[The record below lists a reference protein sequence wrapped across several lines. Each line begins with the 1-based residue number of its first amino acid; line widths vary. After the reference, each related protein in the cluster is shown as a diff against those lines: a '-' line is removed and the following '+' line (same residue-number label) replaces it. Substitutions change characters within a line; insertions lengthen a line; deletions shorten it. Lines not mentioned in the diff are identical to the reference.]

1 MNTFVPIKINND
13 ESIILSEILKLPSE
27 FILERKYIACVDY
40 FKVDD
45 NKLFLVHYNQNRI
58 DELISLIGS
67 DEKFSKEN
75 VDKILSYRGYI
86 INLKTE
92 KIVCKS
98 YGHTINIQIDS
109 IPNLPFYLKDLDKVI
124 DPSELEYKIYY
135 GGTLIR
141 VWNLDGV
148 NMFSTHKK
156 IDASKSHWESSETF
170 LTLFERNQDSYKLQE
185 IPIEKDTVSIFL
197 INDNSLL
204 IDTRN
209 KISNKIVYLETI
221 SLIDSELNFGLTNEM
236 MIKIITSRAYMW
248 SNPISFPEV
257 VTYEMANS
265 WLRNGL
271 VNSQDNLSLNLWRGG
286 EKILVS
292 YKGEKYTFMSSSA
305 NWRKNIMDGKIN
317 IYQIFCKLLKSAY
330 DMNND
335 VSTRDNLNLIP
346 TGFGITQL
354 KIFKEFIDENDK
366 LPDDFY
372 DNFYKDQ
379 SEKFSS
385 NPLDIAI
392 TNLFFA
398 VPSNKLD
405 EVIKIFYS
413 FDNNLIKS
421 SNFLF
426 LRKEEIKNLLSIRK
440 IKDFPS
446 LHDKKTVSTCLSNNW
461 KLFSFAIKPEFAS
474 IKNKE
479 YLQWPS
485 NFSNL
490 YYELY
495 IKWKSVKK
503 DEKDERDEIVIEAQ
517 LMEFMMTLSG
527 ELLFSMLSLP
537 NNYQKTMNAWE
548 RNKK

>member
-1 MNTFVPIKINND
+1 MNTFIPIKINND

-27 FILERKYIACVDY
+27 FILERKFIACVDK
-40 FKVDD
+40 FEVDD

-67 DEKFSKEN
+67 DEIFSKEN

-98 YGHTINIQIDS
+98 YGHTVNIQIDL
-109 IPNLPFYLKDLDKVI
+109 IPNLPFYLEDLDKVI
-124 DPSELEYKIYY
+124 DPLELEYKIHY

-141 VWNLDGV
+141 IWNLDGV

-209 KISNKIVYLETI
+209 RISNKIVYLETI
-221 SLIDSELNFGLTNEM
+221 SLIDLELNFELTNEM
-236 MIKIITSRAYMW
+236 IVKINNTRVYMW
-248 SNPISFPEV
+248 SNTISFPEV

-265 WLRNGL
+265 WLQNGL
-271 VNSQDNLSLNLWRGG
+271 INSKDNLSLNLWRGG

-317 IYQIFCKLLKSAY
+317 VYQIFCKLLKSAY

-335 VSTRDNLNLIP
+335 ISSRDNLNLIP

-354 KIFKEFIDENDK
+354 KIFKEFMDENDK

-372 DNFYKDQ
+372 DNFYEDQ

-413 FDNNLIKS
+413 FDDDLIKS
-421 SNFLF
+421 ANFLF
-426 LRKEEIKNLLSIRK
+426 SHKQEIKDLLSKREIEK
-440 IKDFPS
+440 FPS
-446 LHDKKTVSTCLSNNW
+446 LHNKKTVSTCISKNW
-461 KLFSFAIKPEFAS
+461 KLFSFAIKPEFSA
-474 IKNKE
+474 IKNEE
-479 YLQWPS
+479 YLQWPR

-495 IKWKSVKK
+495 IKWKSAKK
-503 DEKDERDEIVIEAQ
+503 EKNEIVIEAQ

-537 NNYQKTMNAWE
+537 NNYQKTINAWE
-548 RNKK
+548 RTKK